1 MDENFEALSDAQ
13 KAELIA
19 EIEAVQAE
27 IEAKSYL
34 AQTDWYVIR
43 QNETGEPIPENVLEK
58 RAAARLCASRN

>member
-13 KAELIA
+13 KAELIS
-19 EIEAVQAE
+19 EVEMIQAE

-43 QNETGEPIPENVLEK
+43 LNETGEPIPDNVLEQ
-58 RAAARLCASRN
+58 RAAARLRASRN